1 MSKPILIVGASG
13 KVGSELVSQLKAQ
26 GHAVRV
32 TTSKPATH
40 ADQIQVDLVSGTG
53 LDAAFTGVERA
64 FFLSP
69 GGFADQYKILAP
81 LIARAKANG
90 LKKVVLMTAI
100 GVEHAPDSPL
110 RRAELDLEASG
121 VPFNIVRPSWFMQNF
136 NTFWVHGIQSAG
148 QIRLPAG
155 EGKAAFIDAR
165 DIAAVAAKLLTDDSR
180 NGEAFTITGPELLT
194 HAEVAAILAD
204 TLGKPVVYHDI
215 DPDELRQTLL
225 GWGVPADYTELL
237 LALLGFLKAGY
248 TAVKNDTVKE
258 LTGREPYD
266 FKTYAK
272 DFAASWK

>member
-165 DIAAVAAKLLTDDSR
+165 DIAAVAATLLVDDGR
-180 NGEAFTITGPELLT
+180 NGEGFTLTGPEALS
-194 HAEVAAILAD
+194 HADVAALISEA
-204 TLGKPVVYHDI
+204 TGKTVTFNDI
-215 DPDELRQTLL
+215 SPDELRPVLI
-225 GWGVPADYTELL
+225 GAGIPADYVELL
-237 LALLGFLKAGY
+237 LVLLSYIKAGY
-248 TAVKNDTVKE
+248 TATVTDAVE
-258 LTGREPYD
+258 QVTGTKPRT
-266 FKTYAK
+266 FKA
-272 DFAASWK
+272 FAAEAADSWK